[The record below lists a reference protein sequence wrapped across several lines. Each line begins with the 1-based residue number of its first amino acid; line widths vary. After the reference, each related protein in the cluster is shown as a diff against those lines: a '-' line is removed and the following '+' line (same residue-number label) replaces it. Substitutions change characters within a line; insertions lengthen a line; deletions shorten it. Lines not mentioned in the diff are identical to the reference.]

1 MEMVRKRKSLI
12 DYTINKNRNATMC
25 ISVQKGKVIVNA
37 PWYLKKEQIDEIV
50 ENKKKW
56 IMEQIKEHEEWKVK
70 QNQYVKL
77 LGQYYTIKIEYR
89 NAIQPS
95 LTLEE
100 HNIVIILPNQY
111 RKIEK
116 EKVLK
121 KIIDKMYHVVA
132 TKEIEEAM
140 ERARKLLGFAP
151 EDYEIKKIKKVLG
164 RCSNNK
170 TILINPD
177 LVKYNKNIINYIVL
191 HEFCHLKF
199 RTHSKAFYTLLA
211 KYEPNYKEYEK
222 EILEYNF

>member
-1 MEMVRKRKSLI
+1 
-12 DYTINKNRNATMC
+12 
-25 ISVQKGKVIVNA
+25 
-37 PWYLKKEQIDEIV
+37 
-50 ENKKKW
+50 
-56 IMEQIKEHEEWKVK
+56 
-70 QNQYVKL
+70 
-77 LGQYYTIKIEYR
+77 
-89 NAIQPS
+89 
-95 LTLEE
+95 
-100 HNIVIILPNQY
+100 
-111 RKIEK
+111 
-116 EKVLK
+116 
-121 KIIDKMYHVVA
+121 MYQVVA
-132 TKEIEEAM
+132 TKEMEEAM

-151 EDYEIKKIKKVLG
+151 EDYEIKRIKKVLA